1 MRDNVLTLNLMNDFS
16 FFRENILEIWGKYNF
31 IFCSV
36 ISHIL
41 DPRNFYIEY
50 IRGYI
55 GKRKFIFQVANMN
68 LIYWS
73 VSSSSWRGGDEVKG
87 GMRGIVVLASL

>member
-1 MRDNVLTLNLMNDFS
+1 MFLTLNLMNDFS

-36 ISHIL
+36 ISQVL
-41 DPRNFYIEY
+41 DPRIFVIEY

-55 GKRKFIFQVANMN
+55 CKRKFIFQVANVD

-73 VSSSSWRGGDEVKG
+73 VSSSSWRGRDEVKG
-87 GMRGIVVLASL
+87 GMRSIVVLARL